1 MSKKIK
7 NKQEHG
13 KIFFFKKSK
22 KKERISLAAAQKRK
36 WREAK
41 TKSKETREAAFSNIG
56 KNGGDLRQ
64 GGNEERVGSG
74 TYTEAKGAGLADG
87 LTGYEM

>member
-1 MSKKIK
+1 MLQRRKE
-7 NKQEHG
+7 NGEKQ
-13 KIFFFKKSK
+13 
-22 KKERISLAAAQKRK
+22 K
-36 WREAK
+36 WRKARR
-41 TKSKETREAAFSNIG
+41 REAAFSNIG